1 MPQLLSCPGGHHWQS
16 SNSSTHC
23 PVCGAANLAA
33 ATPPFT
39 TQSDTVDL
47 PAPPSPNPPPSDATQ
62 AILPHAPVGKS
73 ADVHDQTMTPTP
85 PKSDGDHTLAIHDSH
100 GRAAPAAEPS
110 SDALTE
116 NGTAM
121 FVTGR
126 AGATEG
132 AARQGDLIATMD
144 YGSRAD
150 QTERPGTSADRA
162 PRETP
167 LPGGPTVPGYKVV
180 GVLGR
185 GAMGVVYKA
194 RQVGLNRLVAL
205 KMILSGAHASEKDL
219 ARFRIEAEAVAKL
232 DHPCIVQVYEIN
244 DVDGRPYFCLE
255 FVDGG
260 PLDKKLRG
268 NPQPFREA
276 AELVRKL
283 AGAMEYAHQRH
294 IVHRDLKPPNILLT
308 SDGVPKITDF
318 GLAKNLGE
326 ESSQTQSGSIMGTPS
341 YMAPEQAQGRT
352 HDVGPAADI
361 YALGA
366 ILYETLVGR
375 PPFKGE
381 SILDTLEQVST
392 QQPVPPSKLRPRV
405 PRDLE
410 TICLKCLHKERDKR
424 YARAGDLAEDLRRFT
439 AGEPI
444 LARPTPAWECGVKWV
459 RRHPVPAAL
468 AAVSALFV
476 LSLIVGGAAFGIYQ
490 QNQAEEQGRLRGLA
504 VNAKEASD
512 ANFQRAETNYGRAR
526 SAVDQML
533 TEVGQ
538 ERLARE
544 PRMEKLRRELLT
556 RALDFYTQFLEE
568 KSNDPGVRWETA
580 RACLRVGDIQ
590 EMLGEHETSEK
601 SYLSARSF
609 FTELRTESPNEARYQ
624 QDLAVCLNNLGQ
636 LFKDAGR
643 TPEAE
648 QSLRDALELRRKLV
662 DESGR
667 MDDRR
672 ELAAVGGNLGV
683 LLLGFGQF
691 TEGESLLLQSL
702 QVREELAGASTDPA
716 ARLEL
721 ARGQN
726 NLGVLQAAIGRG
738 DEAEQ
743 TLRKAR
749 DVLQRLQREYPGAPD
764 YRQELAV
771 GYNHLGNL
779 WRDTQPKKSEEAYR
793 DSLKWRHQLAIDFPT
808 VPVYRQ
814 EQAASYHSLGFVL
827 QAAGRHDDA
836 DEAYSQAL
844 GIQEKLVADYPKVP
858 DYPYELAG
866 SYNNRGVLLH
876 TSNRLTEAEKLYDK
890 ARTLLE
896 KLVAAHPDAPAY
908 RRELADSLQNL
919 GVLYQTTN
927 RPDDAA
933 KSMNRSLEVRRRL
946 AAAYPTAPVYEQ
958 DLASA
963 QLNLGVS
970 WQMNHKLPESET
982 FYREAIKSLTAMA
995 ARYPGVPDY
1004 RHLLAGAS
1012 TNLGNLL
1019 RDAKRPQEAEAAW
1032 KQAADLLKALN
1043 EEQPTVPAYRQE
1055 LTRGLNE
1062 MGIFLASENRG
1073 AEAEKVWGRV
1083 MPLQE
1088 QLAADFPK
1096 NPVYREELAK
1106 YESNRGVLFAHA
1118 DRLNQAEKS
1127 YRRAVELLEEL
1138 EKADPDSPVYL
1149 QDLIAPYGNLV
1160 SLLKAVGTNS
1170 DETETCWR
1178 HLAALKEKLADACP
1192 NVPSLQGDAAATA
1205 GGLAQWLRERRKP
1218 ADARDFLRK
1227 AIGRDQAALKRE
1239 PQNSAVRQSLSSHYL
1254 ALAQI
1259 LLDLNDHAAAADTVA
1274 QLVKAAPADWSEQHL
1289 AAACLARAASQA
1301 GPDERLAGKY
1311 SGEAMDLLRQGA
1323 ASGFKDADFLARTNE
1338 FASLRSRDDFKALTA
1353 ELEKK

>member
-1 MPQLLSCPGGHHWQS
+1 MAHE
-16 SNSSTHC
+16 T
-23 PVCGAANLAA
+23 
-33 ATPPFT
+33 
-39 TQSDTVDL
+39 
-47 PAPPSPNPPPSDATQ
+47 
-62 AILPHAPVGKS
+62 S
-73 ADVHDQTMTPTP
+73 A
-85 PKSDGDHTLAIHDSH
+85 G
-100 GRAAPAAEPS
+100 
-110 SDALTE
+110 
-116 NGTAM
+116 
-121 FVTGR
+121 
-126 AGATEG
+126 
-132 AARQGDLIATMD
+132 
-144 YGSRAD
+144 
-150 QTERPGTSADRA
+150 QTERPRTGSGRVTDEQAMKGA
-162 PRETP
+162 PTI
-167 LPGGPTVPGYKVV
+167 PGYKVL
-180 GVLGR
+180 GILGR

-205 KMILSGAHASEKDL
+205 KMILSGSHASEKDL

-232 DHPCIVQVYEIN
+232 HHPCIVQVYEIN

-283 AGAMEYAHQRH
+283 AEAMEYAHQRD

-352 HDVGPAADI
+352 HDVGPLADV

-366 ILYETLVGR
+366 ILYETMVGR

-392 QQPVPPSKLRPRV
+392 QQPVPPSKLRLKV

-444 LARPTPAWECGVKWV
+444 LARPTPAWERGVKWV
-459 RRHPVPAAL
+459 RRHPIPAGL

-476 LSLIVGGAAFGIYQ
+476 LCLIVGGTAFGVYQ
-490 QNQAEEQGRLRGLA
+490 RIQANEQGRLRGLA
-504 VNAKEASD
+504 VNAKETAE

-568 KSNDPGVRWETA
+568 KSSDPGVRWETA
-580 RACLRVGDIQ
+580 RAYLRVGDIQ
-590 EMLGEHETSEK
+590 EMLGEHESAEK
-601 SYLSARSF
+601 SYLNARSF
-609 FTELRTESPNEARYQ
+609 FTELRSAAPDEARYQ

-636 LFKDAGR
+636 LLKDAGR

-662 DESGR
+662 AESGKTE
-667 MDDRR
+667 DRR

-683 LLLGFGQF
+683 LLLGFGRY
-691 TEGESLLLQSL
+691 TEAESLLRQSL
-702 QVREELAGASTDPA
+702 QLREELAGASADPT
-716 ARLEL
+716 ARLDL

-726 NLGVLQAAIGRG
+726 NLGVLLTAIGRG

-743 TLRKAR
+743 AFHQSL
-749 DVLQRLQREYPGAPD
+749 DVLQRLQREYPSAPD

-771 GYNHLGNL
+771 SYNHLGNL
-779 WRDTQPKKSEEAYR
+779 WRDVQPKKSEQAYR
-793 DSLKWRHQLAIDFPT
+793 DSLKWRQQLAIDFPT

-827 QAAGRHDDA
+827 QAAGRQDEA
-836 DEAYSQAL
+836 DEAYGQAL
-844 GIQEKLVADYPKVP
+844 RIQEKLVSDYPKVP

-866 SYNNRGVLLH
+866 SYDNRGVLLH
-876 TSNRLTEAEKLYDK
+876 TSNRLPEAEKLYDK

-908 RRELADSLQNL
+908 QRELADSLQNL

-927 RPDDAA
+927 RPDDAV
-933 KSMNRSLEVRRRL
+933 KSMNRSLDLRRRL
-946 AAAYPTAPVYEQ
+946 AAAYPTAPIYEQ

-970 WQMNHKLPESET
+970 WQMNHKLPESES

-995 ARYPGVPDY
+995 DRYPAVPDY
-1004 RHLLAGAS
+1004 RHLLADAS

-1032 KQAADLLKALN
+1032 KQAADLLTALN

-1062 MGIFLASENRG
+1062 MGIFLASENRN

-1083 MPLQE
+1083 LLLQE

-1106 YESNRGVLFAHA
+1106 YEGNLGVLYAHGN
-1118 DRLNQAEKS
+1118 RLNQAEKS

-1138 EKADPDSPVYL
+1138 EKADPDSPVYP
-1149 QDLIAPYGNLV
+1149 QDLIAPYSNLV
-1160 SLLKAVGTNS
+1160 SLLKAVGTNA
-1170 DETETCWR
+1170 DETEKCWR
-1178 HLAALKEKLADACP
+1178 RLAALKEKLADAYA
-1192 NVPSLQGDAAATA
+1192 NVPSLQADAAATE
-1205 GGLAQWLRERRKP
+1205 GMLAQWLRERRKP
-1218 ADARDFLRK
+1218 ADARDFLHK
-1227 AIGRDQAALKRE
+1227 AVSRDQAAMKLD
-1239 PQNSAVRQSLSSHYL
+1239 PQNTAFRQSLSSHYL
-1254 ALAQI
+1254 ALAQTV
-1259 LLDLNDHAAAADTVA
+1259 LDLAATDE
-1274 QLVKAAPADWSEQHL
+1274 KL
-1289 AAACLARAASQA
+1289 AA
-1301 GPDERLAGKY
+1301 KY
-1311 SGEAMDLLRQGA
+1311 NDEAMELLRQA
-1323 ASGFKDADFLARTNE
+1323 TAHGFKDADFLAKTNE
-1338 FASLRSRDDFKALTA
+1338 FAALRSRDDFKALTA
-1353 ELEKK
+1353 ELGKK